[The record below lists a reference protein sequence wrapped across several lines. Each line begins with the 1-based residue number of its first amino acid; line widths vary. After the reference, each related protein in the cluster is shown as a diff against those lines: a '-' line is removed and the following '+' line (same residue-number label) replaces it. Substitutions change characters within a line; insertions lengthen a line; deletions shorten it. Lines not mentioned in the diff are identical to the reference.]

1 MFSLR
6 LGDFRPFIG
15 AEQRESDSAGE
26 FLAGFTTYTDTGSG
40 PELYDVSYVSIGGRS
55 DHIQNMTLASQGKD
69 LVQRRVGSSDDDELY
84 TGSIQD
90 NRSFTANPDSRPG
103 AEVSNLMVEK
113 ARKLVDAVD
122 NEDIV
127 VASAN

>member
-6 LGDFRPFIG
+6 LGNARPFIG

-26 FLAGFTTYTDTGSG
+26 FIAGFTTYTDTGSG

-69 LVQRRVGSSDDDELY
+69 LVTRRVGSSVTDERFV
-84 TGSIQD
+84 GSITD
-90 NRSFTANPDSRPG
+90 NRSFSTNPDSTPG
-103 AEVSNLMVEK
+103 AP
-113 ARKLVDAVD
+113 KLVDD
-122 NEDIV
+122 TPV
-127 VASAN
+127 VAATAS